1 MTIKEYTDFKYNV
14 EKEYQYYLNTFGRYD
29 KDKEKYNYYKNLKRA
44 IHNFETKAIEK
55 ELKRKNVTK
64 EDLIADALSL

>member
-14 EKEYQYYLNTFGRYD
+14 EKEYQYYLNVFGRCN
-29 KDKEKYNYYKNLKRA
+29 KDKEKYNYYANLKKA
-44 IHNFETKAIEK
+44 IHNFETEAIEK

-64 EDLIADALSL
+64 ENLIADALNL